1 MEASVRTG
9 QEKMTENELWKPTK
23 EVEAAIKRGDEA
35 VKRNS
40 AYIQAEIASYEQR
53 TGAAATS
60 GTGEAVPKEIN
71 WHSRKAVAKH
81 YAKTKRI
88 VQRLEQ
94 RDER

>member
-23 EVEAAIKRGDEA
+23 EVEAAIRRGDEA

-60 GTGEAVPKEIN
+60 GTGGAVPSKEVN

-94 RDER
+94 RER